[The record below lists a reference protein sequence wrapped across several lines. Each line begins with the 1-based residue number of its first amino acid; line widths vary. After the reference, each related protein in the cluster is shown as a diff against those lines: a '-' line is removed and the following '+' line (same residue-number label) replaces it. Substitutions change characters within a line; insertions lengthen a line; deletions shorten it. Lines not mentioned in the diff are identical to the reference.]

1 MTAAALK
8 PNLFSHLFASNPDR
22 FERESFGATAASVVL
37 HASVVAALIWAG
49 GKITHIAESPFDE
62 VTPIILAPPQAASAA
77 PPSVAP
83 VGPPGAVAITPP
95 AFIPPDIP
103 APTPGDPPI
112 VEPIENPGPPAPPG
126 GKPGPPAQPGAD
138 PSPGGGFAVIE
149 KLPALLNGAEVR
161 RALERNY
168 PALLRDA
175 GVGGLTNVWVL
186 LDENGRVVEAKI
198 KDSSGHSALDD
209 VALKVAPLMRFSPAM
224 QRDQHIKVWANVPIR
239 FTTN

>member
-8 PNLFSHLFASNPDR
+8 PNLFNHLFASNPDG
-22 FERESFGATAASVVL
+22 FERESFSATAASVML
-37 HASVVAALIWAG
+37 HASVVVALIWAG
-49 GKITHIAESPFDE
+49 GRITHIAESPFEE
-62 VTPIILAPPQAASAA
+62 VTPIVLAAPQAMTSS
-77 PPSVAP
+77 PPSIAP
-83 VGPPGAVAITPP
+83 AGPPGGIALRPP
-95 AFIPPDIP
+95 EFIPPDIP
-103 APTPGDPPI
+103 APSPGDRPI
-112 VEPIENPGPPAPPG
+112 MEPIDNPGPPTSG
-126 GKPGPPAQPGAD
+126 SKPGPGAQPGTE

-149 KLPALLNGAEVR
+149 KLPALLNAGEVR

-186 LDENGRVVEAKI
+186 LDENGRVAEAKI